1 MTSDPATES
10 SVAGALKAA
19 SGSASVETCAGL
31 SNLIFQLEKSSPSVA
46 LVDLDPLPKRMLA
59 DLDPIITRFGQTRF
73 VALSTE
79 VTSDL
84 LLDAMQIGARHLL
97 GKRSIE
103 SELAGVVSRFISGDS
118 AAPKRQGL
126 VVTVFSAGGGS
137 GATTLALNIAHEIQL
152 ETSRQVLLVDLDD
165 RYGAVAAY
173 LDREGEYGIADV
185 LARKQIDE
193 ELIRTTALA
202 FSDRLHVLLSP
213 ASARSS
219 RYQPIEYASMNEF
232 LSVCRRMY
240 ACTVLD
246 APRLAPAVA
255 ARLAQASTT
264 TYLMLQLSVKDI
276 RTARTLLKSLSELG
290 VAPEK
295 ITLVISRY
303 HRRSVISISQAR
315 EALGRES
322 LVVVGSDFRHA
333 LESMTYGQPL
343 AEVAPRS
350 PLRKELRDLAL
361 GLLEAPTAAE

>member
-1 MTSDPATES
+1 MTSDPATET
-10 SVAGALKAA
+10 SVTGVLKSAP
-19 SGSASVETCAGL
+19 GSAAVETCNSLA
-31 SNLIFQLEKSSPSVA
+31 NLVSLLEKTVPPVA
-46 LVDLDPLPKRMLA
+46 LVDLDPTPKRMLA

-73 VALSTE
+73 VALSTD

-103 SELAGVVSRFISGDS
+103 SELAGVVSRFIAGD
-118 AAPKRQGL
+118 AAGQRRQGL
-126 VVTVFSAGGGS
+126 VVTVLSAGGGS

-152 ETSRQVLLVDLDD
+152 ETSRQVLLADLDD
-165 RYGAVAAY
+165 RYGAVAAF

-219 RYQPIEYASMNEF
+219 RYLPIDYAGINEF
-232 LSVCRRMY
+232 LTVCRRMY
-240 ACTVLD
+240 ACTMLD
-246 APRLAPAVA
+246 APRVAPDVA
-255 ARLAQASTT
+255 ARLAAASNM

-276 RTARTLLKSLSELG
+276 RTARTLLKTLGELG
-290 VAPEK
+290 VLPEN

-303 HRRSVISISQAR
+303 HRRSVISLAQAR
-315 EALGRES
+315 EALGRDT

-361 GLLEAPTAAE
+361 GLLATFAAAE